1 MRRSAIARVVEQ
13 AHSTATI
20 CRYAK
25 VRFPN
30 VEVSWDK
37 TWTAKKNHQRLWEGK
52 MTVARIL
59 AAKGKDVVTTQPHRT
74 LAEAAALLTARNIGA
89 AVVTDAQ
96 GRVLG
101 MLSERD
107 ILHAVGKGGAAA
119 LDNAVSKHMTALV
132 VTTQENECVDRAM
145 EKMTVR
151 RCRHLP
157 VVVDER
163 LVGIVSIGD
172 VVKYRLE
179 QLEHEHQAL
188 REYIATA

>member
-1 MRRSAIARVVEQ
+1 
-13 AHSTATI
+13 
-20 CRYAK
+20 
-25 VRFPN
+25 
-30 VEVSWDK
+30 
-37 TWTAKKNHQRLWEGK
+37 

-59 AAKGKDVVTTQPHRT
+59 AAKGRDVVTTQPYRT

-107 ILHAVGKGGAAA
+107 ILHAVGMMGGAAA
-119 LDNAVSKHMTALV
+119 LDDAVAKHMTTPV
-132 VTTQENECVDRAM
+132 VTTDEDECVHVAM
-145 EKMTVR
+145 EKMTLR

-157 VVVDER
+157 VVVDEK

-172 VVKYRLE
+172 VVKHRLE
-179 QLEHEHQAL
+179 QIEHESQAM
-188 REYIATA
+188 RDYIATA

>member
-1 MRRSAIARVVEQ
+1 
-13 AHSTATI
+13 
-20 CRYAK
+20 
-25 VRFPN
+25 
-30 VEVSWDK
+30 
-37 TWTAKKNHQRLWEGK
+37 

-59 AAKGKDVVTTQPHRT
+59 AAKGKDVVITQPHRT
-74 LAEAAALLTARNIGA
+74 LAEAAALLTVRNIGA
-89 AVVTDAQ
+89 AVVADAQ
-96 GRVLG
+96 GHVLG

-107 ILHAVGKGGAAA
+107 ILHAVGTGGAAA
-119 LDNAVSKHMTALV
+119 LDDSVSKHMTAPV
-132 VTTQENECVDRAM
+132 VTTHADESVDRAM

-163 LVGIVSIGD
+163 LVGLVSIGD

>member
-1 MRRSAIARVVEQ
+1 
-13 AHSTATI
+13 
-20 CRYAK
+20 
-25 VRFPN
+25 
-30 VEVSWDK
+30 
-37 TWTAKKNHQRLWEGK
+37 

-59 AAKGKDVVTTQPHRT
+59 AAKGRDVITTQPYRT

-107 ILHAVGKGGAAA
+107 ILHAVGTGGPAA
-119 LDNAVSKHMTALV
+119 LDDALAKHMTTPV
-132 VTTQENECVDRAM
+132 VTTVEDESVDMTM

-157 VVVDER
+157 VIVNER

-179 QLEHEHQAL
+179 QLEREYQAM
-188 REYIATA
+188 RDYIATA

>member
-1 MRRSAIARVVEQ
+1 
-13 AHSTATI
+13 
-20 CRYAK
+20 
-25 VRFPN
+25 
-30 VEVSWDK
+30 
-37 TWTAKKNHQRLWEGK
+37 

-59 AAKGKDVVTTQPHRT
+59 AAKGRDVVTTQPHRT

-89 AVVTDAQ
+89 AVVIDAQ

-107 ILHAVGKGGAAA
+107 ILHAVGTGGAAA
-119 LDNAVSKHMTALV
+119 LDDAVSIHMTAPV
-132 VTTQENECVDRAM
+132 VTTHGDECVHVAM

-157 VVVDER
+157 VVVDEK

-179 QLEHEHQAL
+179 QIEHEYQAM

>member
-1 MRRSAIARVVEQ
+1 
-13 AHSTATI
+13 
-20 CRYAK
+20 
-25 VRFPN
+25 
-30 VEVSWDK
+30 
-37 TWTAKKNHQRLWEGK
+37 

-59 AAKGKDVVTTQPHRT
+59 AAKGRDVVTTQPHRT
-74 LAEAAALLTARNIGA
+74 LAEVAALLTERNIGA
-89 AVVTDAQ
+89 AVVADGQ

-119 LDNAVSKHMTALV
+119 LNDAVSKHMTTPV
-132 VTTQENECVDRAM
+132 VTAREDECVDRTM
-145 EKMTVR
+145 EQMTLR
-151 RCRHLP
+151 RFRHLP

-179 QLEHEHQAL
+179 QLEHEQQAL

>member
-1 MRRSAIARVVEQ
+1 
-13 AHSTATI
+13 
-20 CRYAK
+20 
-25 VRFPN
+25 
-30 VEVSWDK
+30 
-37 TWTAKKNHQRLWEGK
+37 

-74 LAEAAALLTARNIGA
+74 LAEAAALLMTKNIGA
-89 AVVTDAQ
+89 AVVVDAQ

-101 MLSERD
+101 IVWERD
-107 ILHAVGKGGAAA
+107 IVHAIGKSGAPA
-119 LDNAVSKHMTALV
+119 LTDAVSKHMTTAV
-132 VTTQENECVDRAM
+132 VTAHEDESVDTTM

-157 VVVDER
+157 VVAGER

-172 VVKYRLE
+172 VVKYRLD
-179 QLEHEHQAL
+179 QLEHEHRAM

>member
-1 MRRSAIARVVEQ
+1 L
-13 AHSTATI
+13 
-20 CRYAK
+20 
-25 VRFPN
+25 
-30 VEVSWDK
+30 K
-37 TWTAKKNHQRLWEGK
+37 TNKKNLREAR
-52 MTVARIL
+52 MTTVAHIL
-59 AAKGKDVVTTQPHRT
+59 AAKGRDVVTTQPHRT

-119 LDNAVSKHMTALV
+119 VDDAVSKHMTAPV
-132 VTTQENECVDRAM
+132 VTTREDEYVHIAM

-157 VVVDER
+157 VVVDEK
-163 LVGIVSIGD
+163 LVGLVSIGD
-172 VVKYRLE
+172 LVKYRLAECEYE
-179 QLEHEHQAL
+179 QKAM